1 MNQFT
6 EKVLCIDMRRVCP
19 VCLILSVNE
28 LTVSTV
34 NLTHVAAKIDKD
46 KNDFI
51 SLILVASILS
61 KSITLN
67 RLMIH
72 YLKKKLLKIN
82 CHLELRLLVRRC
94 DLFDVLNDKLLST
107 NGTPKILFICY
118 QLPLKLIGKDF
129 SRTAIT
135 FRSFWT
141 R

>member
-1 MNQFT
+1 
-6 EKVLCIDMRRVCP
+6 MRRVCP

-34 NLTHVAAKIDKD
+34 NLTYVAAKIDKD

-118 QLPLKLIGKDF
+118 
-129 SRTAIT
+129 
-135 FRSFWT
+135 
-141 R
+141 

>member
-1 MNQFT
+1 MLARWTSNLEICDNELVT

-34 NLTHVAAKIDKD
+34 NLTHVAAKTDKD

-72 YLKKKLLKIN
+72 YLKKKAVEN
-82 CHLELRLLVRRC
+82 
-94 DLFDVLNDKLLST
+94 KLS
-107 NGTPKILFICY
+107 
-118 QLPLKLIGKDF
+118 
-129 SRTAIT
+129 
-135 FRSFWT
+135 FRA
-141 R
+141 